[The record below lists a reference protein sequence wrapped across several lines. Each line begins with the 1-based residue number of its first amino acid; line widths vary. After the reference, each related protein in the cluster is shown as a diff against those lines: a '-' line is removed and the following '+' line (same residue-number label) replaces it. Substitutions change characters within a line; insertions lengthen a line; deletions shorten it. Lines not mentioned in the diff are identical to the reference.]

1 MSRGLSSGQL
11 TAAGQRHVVSVAL
24 VELHF
29 DSGAIFMALAPWS
42 ITHGEVTYY
51 HTGPLASIR
60 ALSEAGAS
68 FEGMEFAMSGLEP
81 AVIGYAVNEPYR
93 GRLVRLLKGYLDADT
108 HALIGAPVVTFIG
121 RMQAMS
127 ITETNGTCTAAL
139 VAEHYE
145 AELQRPAPLRL
156 NDADQQRLYP
166 GDLGCQYAE
175 EMVEKELIW
184 PAKEALMR

>member
-1 MSRGLSSGQL
+1 MTRGLSSAQL
-11 TAAGQRHVVSVAL
+11 TAAAARHVAAVAL

-29 DSGAIFMALAPWS
+29 DSGAIYMALAPWS
-42 ITHGEVTYY
+42 ITYGDDTYY
-51 HTGPLASIR
+51 HTGPLASVR
-60 ALSEAGAS
+60 ALAEAGAS
-68 FEGMEFAMSGLEP
+68 FEGIELAMTGLEP
-81 AVIGYAVNEPYR
+81 AVLGYAATEPYR
-93 GRLVRLLKGYLDADT
+93 GRLVRLLKGYLDPQT
-108 HALIGAPVVTFIG
+108 HALIGPPVVQFIG

-166 GDLGCQYAE
+166 GDLGCEFAE

-184 PAKEALMR
+184 PAREALMR